1 MVDKEKYIIKFKEL
15 YRQKNDQE
23 ISDNFAMEYFERLIT
38 LVRAVYKPLPR
49 QDYKEY
55 IEKYEQ
61 RI

>member
-15 YRQKNDQE
+15 YRQKNNQE
-23 ISDNFAMEYFERLIT
+23 ISDDFAMEYFEGLIT

-49 QDYKEY
+49 RDYKKY